1 MSENLLLQP
10 EPAVEVVAR
19 GAPGAARHER
29 KATPADVAAPPAA
42 PSTARRRLR
51 DELDRLTSVRSV
63 LAGEALDQETEAES
77 VGELSSIDQHP
88 ADLGSETFERERE
101 LSLLED
107 VEAEIADVR
116 RALVRLDRGGLRP
129 LPGVRPTDPRRAA
142 VCGPGGPLLLRAPS
156 RSRGDRPSGD
166 LNRRAVAADVR
177 DAAPAIAVGQQLVAR
192 LPDDAGAAHH
202 VAVEPRS
209 PRPARTRR
217 VGRRRRAT
225 RRTSAVARS

>member
-51 DELDRLTSVRSV
+51 DELDRLTSVRAV

-116 RALVRLDRGGLRP
+116 RALVRLDRGGYGRCE
-129 LPGVRPTDPRRAA
+129 A
-142 VCGPGGPLLLRAPS
+142 CGRQIP
-156 RSRGDRPSGD
+156 DE
-166 LNRRAVAADVR
+166 
-177 DAAPAIAVGQQLVAR
+177 R
-192 LPDDAGAAHH
+192 L
-202 VAVEPRS
+202 
-209 PRPARTRR
+209 
-217 VGRRRRAT
+217 
-225 RRTSAVARS
+225 SAVPAARFCFEHQAAAEVIGRLET